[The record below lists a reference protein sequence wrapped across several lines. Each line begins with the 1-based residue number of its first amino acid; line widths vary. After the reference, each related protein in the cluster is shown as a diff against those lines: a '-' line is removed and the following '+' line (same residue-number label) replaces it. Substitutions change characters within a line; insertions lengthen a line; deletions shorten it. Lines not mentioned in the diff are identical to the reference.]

1 MQEKSY
7 QPTLYLQNNKDDSE
21 YFDELAFAEMMR
33 QIINAIEELPA
44 NMSTILKECFLEGK
58 SIKRLRRNFTPHQA
72 SVCKEAVW

>member
-1 MQEKSY
+1 VQEKSY

-21 YFDELAFAEMMR
+21 YFDELAFAEMMC

-44 NMSTILKECFLEGK
+44 NMSTILKEYFLEGK
-58 SIKRLRRNFTPHQA
+58 SIKTLRRNFTPHQA